1 MARQRERWLEQRPVE
16 QSEMV
21 QMEMAF
27 LVGIRY
33 TVVCQ
38 HLHMWNVK
46 IWHQFARSSKPNQEG
61 GLSHSTITASDAA
74 DAAPLLVA
82 LADSTFTKRLPSET
96 CTAAATPQV

>member
-21 QMEMAF
+21 QMEKAF

-38 HLHMWNVK
+38 HLHMWDVK
-46 IWHQFARSSKPNQEG
+46 I
-61 GLSHSTITASDAA
+61 
-74 DAAPLLVA
+74 
-82 LADSTFTKRLPSET
+82 
-96 CTAAATPQV
+96 